1 MTSVNQGLSASEVA
15 NAVRDCF
22 PKDSRVDRVQK
33 LLQKGRW
40 TASSLWACATTRTG

>member
-15 NAVRDCF
+15 KAVRDCF

-33 LLQKGRW
+33 LLAER
-40 TASSLWACATTRTG
+40 SLDCVVAVGANYANW